1 MTVLALPV
9 SKRASGVEY
18 AIRDVVVVA
27 DQLRKAGK
35 KILSLNIGDPVKYDF
50 ETPPHIR
57 KALEKAI
64 EGGSN
69 YYSPSEGLPDLRE
82 AIAQKER
89 TVNRA
94 QIDSAEVVVTTGISE
109 GIMFLMGAVL
119 DPGDE
124 VLVPGPCYPPYITY
138 AKFFDAKPVT
148 YRTVEDRGWAPD
160 LSDLESKITSR
171 TRLIVVI
178 NPNNPCGA
186 VYSRNELERI
196 VEVAASH
203 KLPIA
208 ADEIYDRILY
218 DGSHCSLASIAK
230 DVPLIGLNGFSKAYL
245 MTGWR
250 LGYVFIQDPEGELT
264 EIWDGIQRLARVRL
278 CAATPAQIAGIEA
291 LRGPQDHIR
300 EMVTKLRKRRDFV
313 SKRANAISGITAARP
328 AGAFYAFPRVQ
339 AVGERWASDKEFV
352 TELLTET
359 GVLVVHGSGFD
370 EKYGQGH
377 FRVVFLPDE
386 SILGEAFD
394 KIEDFM
400 KRKS

>member
-1 MTVLALPV
+1 MALPV

-27 DQLRKAGK
+27 EQLRKAGK

-57 KALEKAI
+57 RALEKAI
-64 EGGSN
+64 EDGSN
-69 YYSPSEGLPDLRE
+69 FYSPSEGLPDLRE
-82 AIAQKER
+82 AIAEKER
-89 TVNRA
+89 KVNGAR
-94 QIDSAEVVVTTGISE
+94 IDASEVVVTTGISE
-109 GIMFLMGAVL
+109 GIMFLMGAFL
-119 DPGDE
+119 NPGDE
-124 VLVPGPCYPPYITY
+124 VLVPGPCYPPYIGY
-138 AKFFDAKPVT
+138 AKFFDGRPVA
-148 YRTVEDRGWAPD
+148 YRTVEDQGWAPD

-171 TRLIVVI
+171 TRLIVVV

-186 VYSRNELERI
+186 VYSRNELERM

-250 LGYVFIQDPEGELT
+250 LGYVYVQDPGGELT

-278 CAATPAQIAGIEA
+278 CAATPAQIAAIEA
-291 LRGPQDHIR
+291 LRGPQDHIG

-313 SKRANAISGITAARP
+313 WKRANEVPGINAAKP

-352 TELLTET
+352 TELLTDT

-370 EKYGQGH
+370 ETYGQGH
-377 FRVVFLPDE
+377 FRVVFLPNE